1 MNTPIYNH
9 DFVETEAA
17 KDVDKVLE
25 VPGSSIIVLTGAPGR
40 GKSYIAGHK
49 SAKVWDNLKESG
61 KRLYRKFDCTSIE
74 ALYSDLHQ
82 LLKT

>member
-1 MNTPIYNH
+1 MNSPIYNH

-17 KDVDKVLE
+17 KDVDKVLG

-49 SAKVWDNLKESG
+49 SAKVWDDLKESG
-61 KRLYRKFDCTSIE
+61 KGFIVNSIAPVLSCSTMTFTSF
-74 ALYSDLHQ
+74 LQ
-82 LLKT
+82 T